1 MSRQQEAILTVLC
14 ACVCGCSGVTPEH
27 TSLLN
32 RSTGETV
39 GSANGTKPSRP
50 IMPETFVAS
59 GRFLERQGDMAG
71 AIEQYRKAIDTDSRF
86 AKAHNCLGVAYQ
98 TLRQMRL
105 ARQAFDDGIRAAP
118 NSALLRNNSGLCHAM
133 LGRDEEA
140 EEQFRDALDLD
151 PDFDKARGNLAI
163 LLARNDRLGESYQ
176 EFRHV
181 VSSVDA
187 YTNIGIILLEQDSFS
202 SAAAIFR
209 NALEI
214 EPTNQA
220 AADGLDRAI
229 AVSKYAEP
237 PDVSETAA
245 PAAASQVRA
254 IPAVPPATVPAA
266 VSSAPGPSVNP
277 ASDEAEGGVQVNL
290 RRALDGQIAEFDALD
305 DLQNGAVGAA
315 SPGEQPI
322 TFESNFPDDAS
333 IDPPNYRVVLASL
346 DRPDA
351 SDRPEETEQAQ
362 SQTVPTI
369 PTSPIV
375 MLAAMGLAAFVT
387 YVSSGTRERTS
398 AN

>member
-1 MSRQQEAILTVLC
+1 
-14 ACVCGCSGVTPEH
+14 
-27 TSLLN
+27 
-32 RSTGETV
+32 
-39 GSANGTKPSRP
+39 
-50 IMPETFVAS
+50 MPETFVAS

-71 AIEQYRKAIDTDSRF
+71 AIGQYRKAIDTDSRF
-86 AKAHNCLGVAYQ
+86 AEAYNCLGVAHQ

-140 EEQFRDALDLD
+140 EEQFRDALELD

-220 AADGLDRAI
+220 AADGLDRAT

-237 PDVSETAA
+237 ADVSETAA

-254 IPAVPPATVPAA
+254 IPTVPPATVPAA

-277 ASDEAEGGVQVNL
+277 AGDEAEGGVQVNL
-290 RRALDGQIAEFDALD
+290 RRAPDGQIAEFDVSD

-362 SQTVPTI
+362 SQPVPTI

-387 YVSSGTRERTS
+387 YISSGTRERTS